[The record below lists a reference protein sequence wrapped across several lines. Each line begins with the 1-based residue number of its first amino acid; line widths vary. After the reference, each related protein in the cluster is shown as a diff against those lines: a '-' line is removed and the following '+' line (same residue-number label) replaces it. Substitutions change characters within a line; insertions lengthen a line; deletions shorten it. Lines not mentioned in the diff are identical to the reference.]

1 MSLSSWEQQVLDSI
15 KDGLTGSDPKLVALL
30 GTFTRLASDEEMPA
44 HEKIRST
51 YRRAGRRSLRRR
63 RRSRLRRIYRRLG
76 FGTTMLLLWL
86 LISVMMIALAL
97 LLNYT
102 AGPA

>member
-1 MSLSSWEQQVLDSI
+1 MSLSAWEQQLLDSI

-30 GTFTRLASDEEMPA
+30 GTFTRLVSDEEMPA

-51 YRRAGRRSLRRR
+51 CRRASRRSLRRR

-76 FGTTMLLLWL
+76 FSTAMLLAWL
-86 LISVMMIALAL
+86 LISVMLIALAL
-97 LLNYT
+97 LLS
-102 AGPA
+102 